1 MEREAR
7 FQEMLKDLCMLARVN
22 KNTVTRQLVEEFF
35 EELQLSKE
43 QMKHIYAYLKE
54 QKIQVLQEGAV
65 KKNPNGEEA
74 VQDAAQEAQNTQ
86 NNALQ
91 GTGAKGIDE
100 DREFDEQIEQL
111 CQEVIKGDNS
121 KKQEILE
128 AYQPKMRQYV
138 KGFLK
143 SGLLEEDL
151 LQEAGLGLLLA
162 LESLTVKSEELSFA
176 QYLETGIENEIRRA
190 LEEEYQAEKADE
202 ELEKKVNQFHRRLV
216 ELGEELERKPTIEE
230 VCMYMKLSA
239 EEVDYYFRLMGDG
252 AQE

>member
-74 VQDAAQEAQNTQ
+74 IQDAAQEAE
-86 NNALQ
+86 NASQ
-91 GTGAKGIDE
+91 GTEEKEMDE
-100 DREFDEQIEQL
+100 DREFDHRIEQL

-176 QYLETGIENEIRRA
+176 QSLETGIENEIRRA

-202 ELEKKVNQFHRRLV
+202 ELERRVNQFHRKLV

-252 AQE
+252 SEEQ

>member
-65 KKNPNGEEA
+65 KKNSSGEEA
-74 VQDAAQEAQNTQ
+74 VQDAAQEAQN
-86 NNALQ
+86 ASQ
-91 GTGAKGIDE
+91 GTGEKEINDDG
-100 DREFDEQIEQL
+100 EFDERIELL
-111 CQEVIKGDNS
+111 CQEVMKGDNS

-202 ELEKKVNQFHRRLV
+202 ELERKVNQFHRKLV

-230 VCMYMKLSA
+230 VCMYMKLSM